1 MKNIFYKNVDTRGD
15 DKKENGRSGFH
26 RKFYSK
32 IEKCTIYLGVIFIK
46 TVIVCGRFMEGS
58 LADWP
63 PLSKFKIIAV
73 SEEKAT
79 VLISPT
85 LWLHNVS
92 LRLICTALCRK
103 ST

>member
-1 MKNIFYKNVDTRGD
+1 
-15 DKKENGRSGFH
+15 
-26 RKFYSK
+26 
-32 IEKCTIYLGVIFIK
+32 
-46 TVIVCGRFMEGS
+46 MEGS

-92 LRLICTALCRK
+92 RYTPNMYGFM
-103 ST
+103 S